1 MIELPGS
8 LKEVLI
14 ERIDEQIDAK
24 GASAPKQWFEALLVG
39 LDAAAEELDED
50 LGENLVSKLEDSG
63 ELEQSL
69 SKELQD
75 QFEGLTDITGEE
87 IIRILNSVCEVA
99 WIDEDG
105 DDEIA
110 KGFMESDGY
119 EDEDEEEE
127 DY

>member
-1 MIELPGS
+1 
-8 LKEVLI
+8 
-14 ERIDEQIDAK
+14 
-24 GASAPKQWFEALLVG
+24 
-39 LDAAAEELDED
+39 
-50 LGENLVSKLEDSG
+50 VSKLEDSG

-119 EDEDEEEE
+119 EDDDEEEE

>member
-8 LKEVLI
+8 LREVLI

-24 GASAPKQWFEALLVG
+24 GASAPKEWFEALLVG
-39 LDAAAEELDED
+39 LEAAAEELEED
-50 LGENLVSKLEDSG
+50 LGENLVSKLEESG

-69 SKELQD
+69 SKELEEH
-75 QFEGLTDITGEE
+75 FEGLTEASGDE
-87 IIRILNSVCEVA
+87 IVRIMNSVCEVA
-99 WIDEDG
+99 WVDEDG
-105 DDEIA
+105 DEEIA

-119 EDEDEEEE
+119 DEDDEEE

>member
-39 LDAAAEELDED
+39 LEAAAEELDED

-110 KGFMESDGY
+110 KGFMESDGS
-119 EDEDEEEE
+119 EDDDEEEE